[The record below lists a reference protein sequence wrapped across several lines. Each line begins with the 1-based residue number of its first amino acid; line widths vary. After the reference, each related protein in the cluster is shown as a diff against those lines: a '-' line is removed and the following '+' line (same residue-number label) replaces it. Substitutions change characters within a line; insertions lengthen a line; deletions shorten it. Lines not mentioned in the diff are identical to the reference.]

1 MSPHE
6 LRRKYLDFFISKG
19 HSEHP
24 SGSLIPYDVTGRL
37 DESLLF
43 NGAGMVQ
50 FKPYFR
56 GVAEPSNKRLTTAQK
71 CFRTGDI
78 EEVGDDSHLTFFE
91 MLGNFSFGDYFKTQA
106 IDYSWEFLTS
116 KEWLGLDPTRLS
128 FTVFETDD
136 EAWERWAMHLRAVGI
151 DPETRVFRLGEET
164 NYWPA
169 GAFSKGP
176 PGPCGPNSEM
186 FFWTSDEPVP
196 TGAYSRE
203 DWLRD
208 DDAKKW
214 VEIWNDVFI
223 QYEWQG
229 SLQDA
234 SRPEK
239 GYEKSGMP
247 DLPFQSIDTGMGL
260 ERTSMVLSGLKSVYD
275 TEAFQPVLRRL
286 VEISGRAYDESP
298 EVQRAMRIIADHL
311 RGACFCIADGVLPA
325 NNGRGYVLR
334 RLIRRAVLKGARTL
348 GFGELFFY
356 DLAEVLVDQMGG
368 HYAELADRRAMILE
382 TLRNEEALFRRTL
395 EAGTEML
402 EAWLKTRIQEPSSF
416 LKAGVQNHELKLED
430 LPSKIQEVVSGL
442 QAQNDVT
449 DLIARIE
456 PYSKSRDA
464 SDDLWSSLAIVDH
477 SLKRLTGQELPTQ
490 SLLKIRNSILSAVG
504 LNGDFAFQLY
514 DTFGFPLEV
523 TQEICEEA
531 GVTVDVE
538 GYGEAMMAAQER
550 SRAGGGMDTVYGG
563 VGVILFATE
572 SKLEATEFLG
582 YGMTEA
588 TTEISGAHPVMDED
602 VAGDEFVVAL
612 RATPFYAESGGQVA
626 DTGLIEGNGFRLR
639 VLDVTKQDGIFVHM
653 VRLEMGEGAKGLG
666 QDEAVRRL
674 NELYFNKPV
683 RAVVDGD
690 RRRAITRNHTATH
703 LMHSALRETLGTHVT
718 QAGSLVNDEVLRF
731 DFTHGAA
738 MSAEELA
745 RVEQR
750 VYEQILMAQ
759 PVVTYPDVPIEE
771 ARAMGA
777 MALFGEKYADRVRVV
792 QIGGMSSIEPSFSR
806 ELCGGVHV
814 GSTGEIG
821 LFKIQHEASAASGVR
836 RITAVTGFNAFNWMQ
851 SQQELIGEAA
861 TKLKAQPRDLAMA
874 VEKMLETLREER
886 KKREKLAQ
894 QGAGG
899 SAVEETLIGSVRLR
913 VQKMTDADAADAK
926 LAADRL
932 VDGAPDAVALVANVA
947 DGKVTFVCKVGDV
960 AMKAGAKAGDIVRE
974 VAKVAGGGGG
984 GRPDFATAG
993 GRDASAT
1000 DAALARAAEF
1010 LAE

>member
-1 MSPHE
+1 MGLVMSPHE

-56 GVAEPSNKRLTTAQK
+56 GVADPSNKRLTTAQK

-136 EAWERWAMHLRAVGI
+136 EAWERWAFHLRGVGI

-196 TGAYSRE
+196 AGAYTRE
-203 DWLRD
+203 DWLAD

-229 SLQDA
+229 SLRDA

-275 TEAFQPVLRRL
+275 TEAFQPVLLRL

-368 HYAELADRRAMILE
+368 HYTELADRRAMILE

-395 EAGTEML
+395 EAGYARLFEML
-402 EAWLKTRIQEPSSF
+402 QEAGDMASSAWISRLLDIEDKSLITYDDRVALLANVPSWSDQSNF
-416 LKAGVQNHELKLED
+416 PQVINSYLTSMNKLGMLLRAKHENGLISRETLEHELNCNDDFGLKF
-430 LPSKIQEVVSGL
+430 PGSK
-442 QAQNDVT
+442 
-449 DLIARIE
+449 
-456 PYSKSRDA
+456 
-464 SDDLWSSLAIVDH
+464 
-477 SLKRLTGQELPTQ
+477 
-490 SLLKIRNSILSAVG
+490 
-504 LNGDFAFQLY
+504 AFYLH

-523 TQEICEEA
+523 TEEIVHELGFAVDREEYL
-531 GVTVDVE
+531 VE
-538 GYGEAMMAAQER
+538 LAAAQER
-550 SRAGGGMDTVYGG
+550 SRAGAGMDTVYGG

-572 SKLEATEFLG
+572 SKPEATEFLG

-588 TTEISGAHPVMDED
+588 ETEISGAHPVMDED

-626 DTGLIEGNGFRLR
+626 DTGMIEGDGFLMR

-653 VRLEMGEGAKGLG
+653 VRLEGGEGAKGLD
-666 QDEAVRRL
+666 QDAAVRRL
-674 NELYFNKPV
+674 NELYFNQPV

-703 LMHSALRETLGTHVT
+703 LMHAALRETLGTHVT

-738 MSAEELA
+738 MSADELA

-792 QIGGMSSIEPSFSR
+792 QIGGMSSSEPSFSR

-836 RITAVTGFNAFNWMQ
+836 RITAVTGFNAFDWMQ

-861 TKLKAQPRDLAMA
+861 AKLKAQPRDLAMA

-899 SAVEETLIGSVRLR
+899 SAVEEKVIGSVRLR

-932 VDGAPDAVALVANVA
+932 VDGAPDAVALVANLA
-947 DGKVTFVCKVGDV
+947 DGKVTFVCKVGD
-960 AMKAGAKAGDIVRE
+960 AALKAGAKAGDIVRE

-993 GRDASAT
+993 GRDASAA